1 VTVPTASHRWLKVA
15 AKRVTAFLALVL
27 AATLGTVLL
36 PSPARAT
43 NFGSICD
50 AGSTTNCVSV
60 ANNIYHVL
68 NWEGDQD
75 IPGIQASHGWARDN
89 QYNPTDL
96 VAYTDGSDSLPD
108 VRVWD
113 EPYGP
118 TTWLARV
125 ECPTNNTGTGG
136 SHPNRWC
143 RGQILRYNSTHTG
156 FWGTEANRRS
166 VACHEI
172 GHTVGLRHTTDSS
185 SCMYNG
191 STYPQTLNAHDR
203 AHINGRY

>member
-1 VTVPTASHRWLKVA
+1 MTAPTAPHRWLKAA
-15 AKRVTAFLALVL
+15 AKRVAAFLALAL
-27 AATLGTVLL
+27 ATTLGTVVLA
-36 PSPARAT
+36 SPARAT

-50 AGSTTNCVSV
+50 ADPPTICVSL

-75 IPGIQASHGWARDN
+75 IPGMQASHAWARDN
-89 QYNPTDL
+89 QFNPTDL

-113 EPYGP
+113 EPYGD
-118 TTWLARV
+118 TIWVARV

-143 RGQILRYNSTHTG
+143 RGQILRYNSSHPI
-156 FWGTEANRRS
+156 FWADEARRRS

-172 GHTVGLRHTTDSS
+172 GHTVGLRHTTDDT
-185 SCMYNG
+185 SCMFNG
-191 STYPQTLNAHDR
+191 SVYPQALNAHDR
-203 AHINGRY
+203 AHINNRY